1 MASQECRMDTETLP
15 SELSRPLDDSTLKS
29 RAKRES
35 RRKRELEQATFSL
48 KLLKVRS
55 NTLPLS
61 DETENKVSS
70 KAPPLCSSLQSSL
83 DSHGSFELLSVDDME
98 LEATD
103 LQRHDPL
110 SKNQSALVEG
120 NKSAVKLVP
129 ESEKSQPKKP
139 EPTSLVHAGQST
151 SKPLFYISDEA
162 SSPAHSEPHTPSK
175 LKSVR
180 EKKESLVFVISMQK
194 ESPVDQSSLDA
205 LESLEKEAEWRPG
218 FDQQKI
224 ASSSTQPGNTPRD
237 HSTIQPSPASSSGT
251 TRIIAQ
257 QMASQPRKE
266 EDAVKMQAQKKTV
279 AHSISI
285 SMKGKATSLAF
296 SPKRSRLTFSKWV
309 CRIKYEDPTSVAVFH
324 PSLLKVK
331 YSFYCISFC
340 HIFFLQ
346 TYNQISLTHYSVWY
360 FFSFINYRDLFFF
373 FPPLRSDKD
382 LANQERSVTLQRER
396 TSGFKS
402 LRSREVKMISHI
414 YTNCLLIPSEWLW
427 PIPFP
432 KFKCPYLMH
441 VFKCSV
447 FMISWMFKLFHT
459 V

>member
-1 MASQECRMDTETLP
+1 MDTETLP

-61 DETENKVSS
+61 DKPVSPENKVSS
-70 KAPPLCSSLQSSL
+70 KAALLCSSLQSSL
-83 DSHGSFELLSVDDME
+83 DSHGSFELLSADDME

-103 LQRHDPL
+103 LQHHDPL
-110 SKNQSALVEG
+110 PKNQSALAEG
-120 NKSAVKLVP
+120 NKSALKLVP

-139 EPTSLVHAGQST
+139 EPTSLVQAGQST

-162 SSPAHSEPHTPSK
+162 SSPVHNEPHTPSK

-224 ASSSTQPGNTPRD
+224 ISSSVQPGNAPVD
-237 HSTIQPSPASSSGT
+237 HPTIQPSPAPSSGT

-257 QMASQPRKE
+257 QMTSQPRKQ
-266 EDAVKMQAQKKTV
+266 EDEVKIQAQKKTV

-296 SPKRSRLTFSKWV
+296 SPKRSRLTFSK
-309 CRIKYEDPTSVAVFH
+309 
-324 PSLLKVK
+324 
-331 YSFYCISFC
+331 
-340 HIFFLQ
+340 
-346 TYNQISLTHYSVWY
+346 
-360 FFSFINYRDLFFF
+360 
-373 FPPLRSDKD
+373 
-382 LANQERSVTLQRER
+382 
-396 TSGFKS
+396 
-402 LRSREVKMISHI
+402 
-414 YTNCLLIPSEWLW
+414 
-427 PIPFP
+427 
-432 KFKCPYLMH
+432 
-441 VFKCSV
+441 
-447 FMISWMFKLFHT
+447 
-459 V
+459 